1 MQEFKDRRTYD
12 ISASRLIRKRSDV
25 QPEAAKEDFSQ
36 EIREAAEEQA
46 AVRAAEPIETPDE
59 ALPPVTSGA
68 GLKLFATTTCPN
80 CKIVAA
86 QMDKMGLDYEKI
98 YGNVDIEKARE
109 YGIRQAPTLVVEDAN
124 GRRKYTGMQEIR
136 RFLTETKA

>member
-1 MQEFKDRRTYD
+1 
-12 ISASRLIRKRSDV
+12 
-25 QPEAAKEDFSQ
+25 
-36 EIREAAEEQA
+36 
-46 AVRAAEPIETPDE
+46 
-59 ALPPVTSGA
+59 
-68 GLKLFATTTCPN
+68 
-80 CKIVAA
+80 
-86 QMDKMGLDYEKI
+86 MDKMGLDYEKI